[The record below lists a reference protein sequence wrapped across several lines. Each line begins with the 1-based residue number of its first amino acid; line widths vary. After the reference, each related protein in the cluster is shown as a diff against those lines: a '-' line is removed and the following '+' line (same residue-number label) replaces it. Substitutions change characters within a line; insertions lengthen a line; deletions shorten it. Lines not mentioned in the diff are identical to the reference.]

1 MQQIIKTQF
10 LVSDKIKTMD
20 SEKKIEGKDV
30 MIKFRI
36 EKRKKEKWKN
46 ICNNKNI
53 SLSSLIIDSVEN
65 KILDDERRKI
75 LMFIEKQ
82 DNIFAKIENN
92 INQIARHV
100 NVQKFISTADIKV
113 FNDKLDLI
121 TELKNQQNKIFEKIY
136 KLIGNDS

>member
-1 MQQIIKTQF
+1 
-10 LVSDKIKTMD
+10 MD
-20 SEKKIEGKDV
+20 SEKKNEEKDV

-46 ICNNKNI
+46 ICYNKKI

-113 FNDKLDLI
+113 FNDKLDMI

>member
-1 MQQIIKTQF
+1 
-10 LVSDKIKTMD
+10 MD
-20 SEKKIEGKDV
+20 SVKKNEGKDV

-46 ICNNKNI
+46 ICYSKKI

-65 KILDDERRKI
+65 KILEDERRKI

-100 NVQKFISTADIKV
+100 NAQKFISTADIKV

-121 TELKNQQNKIFEKIY
+121 TNLKDQQNKIFEKIY

>member
-1 MQQIIKTQF
+1 
-10 LVSDKIKTMD
+10 MD
-20 SEKKIEGKDV
+20 SEKKNEGKDV

-46 ICNNKNI
+46 ICYSKKI

-65 KILDDERRKI
+65 KILEDERRKI

-100 NVQKFISTADIKV
+100 NAQKFISTADIKV

-121 TELKNQQNKIFEKIY
+121 TNLKDQQNKIFEKIY

>member
-1 MQQIIKTQF
+1 
-10 LVSDKIKTMD
+10 MD
-20 SEKKIEGKDV
+20 SEKKNEGKDV

-46 ICNNKNI
+46 ICYSKKI

-121 TELKNQQNKIFEKIY
+121 TNLKDQQNKIFEKIY

>member
-1 MQQIIKTQF
+1 
-10 LVSDKIKTMD
+10 MD

>member
-1 MQQIIKTQF
+1 
-10 LVSDKIKTMD
+10 MD
-20 SEKKIEGKDV
+20 SEKKNEGKDV

-46 ICNNKNI
+46 ICYNKKI

-82 DNIFAKIENN
+82 DNIFAKVENN

>member
-20 SEKKIEGKDV
+20 SEKKNEEKDV

-46 ICNNKNI
+46 ICYNKKI

-136 KLIGNDS
+136 KVIGNDS

>member
-1 MQQIIKTQF
+1 
-10 LVSDKIKTMD
+10 MD
-20 SEKKIEGKDV
+20 SEKKNEEKDV

-46 ICNNKNI
+46 ICYNKKI

-121 TELKNQQNKIFEKIY
+121 TNLKDQQNKIFEKIY

>member
-1 MQQIIKTQF
+1 
-10 LVSDKIKTMD
+10 MD
-20 SEKKIEGKDV
+20 SEKKNEGKDV

-136 KLIGNDS
+136 KVIGNDS

>member
-1 MQQIIKTQF
+1 
-10 LVSDKIKTMD
+10 MD
-20 SEKKIEGKDV
+20 SEKKNEGKDV

-46 ICNNKNI
+46 ICYSKKI

-100 NVQKFISTADIKV
+100 NAQKFISTADIKV

-121 TELKNQQNKIFEKIY
+121 TNLKDQQNKIFEKIY

>member
-1 MQQIIKTQF
+1 MKKNNDEIILESPKTRIF
-10 LVSDKIKTMD
+10 IRL
-20 SEKKIEGKDV
+20 EKSQKE
-30 MIKFRI
+30 
-36 EKRKKEKWKN
+36 EWKKLCSK
-46 ICNNKNI
+46 KNI
-53 SLSSLIIDSVEN
+53 SLTSLIINSVNN
-65 KILDDERRKI
+65 KILDDERREV

>member
-1 MQQIIKTQF
+1 
-10 LVSDKIKTMD
+10 MD
-20 SEKKIEGKDV
+20 SEKKNEGKDV

-46 ICNNKNI
+46 ICNNKKI

-100 NVQKFISTADIKV
+100 NVQKFISTSDIKV